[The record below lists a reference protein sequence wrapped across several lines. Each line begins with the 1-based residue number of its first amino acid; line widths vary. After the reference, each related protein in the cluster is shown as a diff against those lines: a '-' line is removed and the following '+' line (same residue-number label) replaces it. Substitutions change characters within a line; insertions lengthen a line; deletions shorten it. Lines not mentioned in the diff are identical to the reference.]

1 MFTLP
6 AIGLSSINAPE
17 LLIILLIVLVFF
29 GAGKLP
35 ICIQAARLGSQG
47 LQRRK
52 KTVPESGVDVTHVAS
67 TPKAI
72 SSDGLSDAQK
82 STFLFQSARLK
93 NNGAVTHHMLPVR
106 QTIDAQKV

>member
-35 ICIQAARLGSQG
+35 SVFKQLGSGVKAFKDAQ
-47 LQRRK
+47 K
-52 KTVPESGVDVTHVAS
+52 DDPESGVDVTHVAS

-72 SSDGLSDAQK
+72 SSDGLSDAQEINV
-82 STFLFQSARLK
+82 SVSE
-93 NNGAVTHHMLPVR
+93 R
-106 QTIDAQKV
+106 QTKE